1 MQTAAAFS
9 TTEIL
14 PSGQRLEIRALRST
28 DREGMLTAV
37 ARSSTQSLYR
47 RFFTVRRYFSEAE
60 TTFFLNLDFVNHV
73 ALVAV
78 AEEGGKPVIAGGAR
92 YIVIKPGRAE
102 VAFAV
107 VDQFQGRGIG
117 SALLRHLSSL
127 ARQAGLQEFEAEV
140 LPENAAMLKVFG
152 KSGLEVT
159 TKRDSQTIHVIIGLA

>member
-14 PSGQRLEIRALRST
+14 PGGQRLEIRALRST

-47 RFFTVRRYFSEAE
+47 RFFTVRRHFSEAE

-78 AEEGGKPVIAGGAR
+78 AEEGGKPFIAGGAR
-92 YIVIKPGRAE
+92 YIIIKPGRAE

-127 ARQAGLQEFEAEV
+127 ARQAGLQVFEAEV
-140 LPENAAMLKVFG
+140 LPENAAMLKVFE

-159 TKRDSQTIHVIIGLA
+159 TKRDSHTIHIILGLT